1 MRVGVVIGS
10 GGTDPSA
17 GSLAR
22 AGLRRAERLLGVDG
36 TVVYAHSP
44 AAFTAALTKAAG
56 GDDLVVAVGIPS
68 RKAFDRVAKRFQ
80 EVDFAA
86 IGLSQ
91 AGLPSKPSNVRGVL
105 FKEEEAGYLV
115 GYLAGLMNAE
125 EAGSRQ
131 TIGSVGAW
139 TSKAAERYVAGFEA
153 GAQKANSKITTL
165 HDGAGTSLDPARCK
179 ELALSQIAKGS
190 DIVFEVAGRCRL
202 GALTA
207 AAEQNVWGIGIDAD
221 RGDLS
226 QHILT
231 SAVRRIDVAIFETI
245 ADAQDKHFSGG
256 EDVVFDVASGGVGIG
271 RISPEVPPDIV
282 VRVQALQD
290 DLAAGKITGI
300 PDRLR

>member
-1 MRVGVVIGS
+1 MS
-10 GGTDPSA
+10 
-17 GSLAR
+17 
-22 AGLRRAERLLGVDG
+22 
-36 TVVYAHSP
+36 
-44 AAFTAALTKAAG
+44 
-56 GDDLVVAVGIPS
+56 
-68 RKAFDRVAKRFQ
+68 
-80 EVDFAA
+80 
-86 IGLSQ
+86 GLSQ
-91 AGLPSKPSNVRGVL
+91 ASLPSKPSNVRGVL

-115 GYLAGLMNAE
+115 GYLAGLLNAE

-153 GAQKANSKITTL
+153 GAQKANPKITTL
-165 HDGAGTSLDPARCK
+165 HNAAGTAIDPARCK

-190 DIVFEVAGRCRL
+190 DIVFEVADRCRL

-221 RGDLS
+221 RSDLGP
-226 QHILT
+226 HILT

-256 EDVVFDVASGGVGIG
+256 EDVVFDVASGAVGIG
-271 RISPEVPPDIV
+271 RISPEVPPDMV